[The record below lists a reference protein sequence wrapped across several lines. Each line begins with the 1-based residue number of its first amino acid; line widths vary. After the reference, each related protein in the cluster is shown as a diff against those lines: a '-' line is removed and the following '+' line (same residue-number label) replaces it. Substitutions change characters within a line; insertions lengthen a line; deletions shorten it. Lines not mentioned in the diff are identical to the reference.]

1 MAYDEL
7 SEYYSLNNEN
17 NDNNY
22 TNSSDYDPDVEMDE
36 QSIDFWNNF

>member
-22 TNSSDYDPDVEMDE
+22 TNYPDYDPDVEMDE